1 MSTLQ
6 NIKDRCYVDDIS
18 GCWLWRGGLSD
29 DKHPRIYAPNL
40 SKGGAMD
47 VQTGARAV
55 WQAHTGKPIPKGH
68 RVYHKGCADHGC
80 VNWEHLACGPTADW
94 GRELTR
100 KGCWKNQ
107 PKRMAANQA
116 ISRARSTVTTDQAA
130 QVLRSNATGRVLSQE
145 TGLSVSLISRIR
157 RGEHSSVRTK
167 NPFLGLMK

>member
-6 NIKDRCYVDDIS
+6 KIKDGCFVDDITT
-18 GCWLWRGGLSD
+18 CWIWRGSKCD

-55 WQAHTGKPIPKGH
+55 WQAHTGKAIPKGH
-68 RVYHKGCADHGC
+68 RVYHKGCSNHEC
-80 VNWEHLACGPTADW
+80 VNPAHLACGPTADW

-100 KGCWKNQ
+100 KGSWKNQ
-107 PKRMAANQA
+107 PKRIAANHA
-116 ISRARSTVTTDQAA
+116 ISRARSTVTTEQAA
-130 QVLRSNATGRVLSQE
+130 QILCSNATGRVLSKE
-145 TGLSVSLISRIR
+145 TGISVSLISRIR
-157 RGEHSSVRTK
+157 RGEHSSVRTN